1 MKIVILAGG
10 KGTRL
15 GLTDK
20 PKPMVPV
27 AGRPL
32 LERLVDVGKAAGF
45 SEFVFLN
52 GHLAEVI
59 EEHFGD
65 GSRFGV
71 QIEHVTEPE
80 PLGTAGAIRHARHLL
95 TEPFIVL
102 YGDVLI
108 DLDLKHMAEYALQK
122 GGLGTLFVHP
132 NDHPHDSD
140 LVLTDDAARITAF
153 LSKPHAPG
161 QFLPNLVS
169 GAIYVLAPGAI
180 DFVPEEG
187 SSDWGK
193 DIFPAIIDAGKDIYA
208 YRSIEYAK
216 DVGTPERLKKG
227 ESDLASG
234 RVAKLSRRTP
244 KPAIFYDR
252 DGVLN
257 VEIGGVHQPDAL
269 QLIASA
275 GPALKKV
282 NRAGIPAICVTNQ
295 PDLAKGMF
303 TFDDLRR
310 VFAALDTALAEHGA
324 YLDDTY
330 FCPHHPEK
338 GWPGEVPEL
347 KIDCECRKPGAGML
361 KAARDMHNLDL
372 EQSWIIGDKYCDIAA
387 IKSVGGRGVLVRTGH
402 NGADRD
408 KFPNVTPDFIAD
420 DVGQATDYILERMS

>member
-32 LERLVDVGKAAGF
+32 LEHLVAVGKTSGF
-45 SEFVFLN
+45 EEFVFLN

-59 EEHFGD
+59 EDHFGD
-65 GSRFGV
+65 GSHFGV
-71 QIEHVTEPE
+71 KIEHVREAE
-80 PLGTAGAIRHARHLL
+80 PLGTAGAVRQARDLL

-108 DLDLKHMAEYALQK
+108 DLDLAHLAEFARHK
-122 GGLGTLFVHP
+122 GGLGSLFVHP
-132 NDHPHDSD
+132 NDHPYDSD
-140 LVLTDDAARITAF
+140 LVLKDEAARITAF
-153 LSKPHAPG
+153 LSKPHEPN
-161 QFLPNLVS
+161 QYLPNLVS
-169 GAIYVLAPGAI
+169 GAIYVLTPGAI
-180 DFVPEEG
+180 DFVPEQG
-187 SSDWGK
+187 ASDWGK
-193 DIFPAIIDAGKDIYA
+193 DIFPAIIANGQDIYA

-216 DVGTPERLKKG
+216 DVGTPARLEKG

-234 RVAKLSRRTP
+234 RTAKLSRRSP

-257 VEIGGVHQPDAL
+257 VEIDGVHSPEEL
-269 QLIASA
+269 KLITGA
-275 GPALKKV
+275 GIALKKV

-295 PDLAKGMF
+295 PDLAKGLL
-303 TFDDLRR
+303 TRDDLQL
-310 VFAALDTALAEHGA
+310 VFAALDTGLAESGA

-347 KIDCECRKPGAGML
+347 KVLCNCRKPGAGML
-361 KAARDMHNLDL
+361 KTAAQTHFLDL
-372 EQSWIIGDKYCDIAA
+372 PNSWIVGDKYCDIAA
-387 IKSVGGRGVLVRTGH
+387 MQSVGGRGVLVRTGH
-402 NGADRD
+402 NGSDAE
-408 KFPNVTPDFIAD
+408 KFPDVTPDFIAD
-420 DVGQATDYILERMS
+420 DILHATDYILGLMT

>member
-1 MKIVILAGG
+1 MKIVVLAGG

-32 LERLVDVGKAAGF
+32 LERLVEVGKASGF
-45 SEFVFLN
+45 HDFVFLN

-59 EEHFGD
+59 ETHFGD
-65 GSRFGV
+65 GSAFGV
-71 QIEHVTEPE
+71 RIEHVREPS
-80 PLGTAGAIRHARHLL
+80 PLGTAGAIRDARLLL

-102 YGDVLI
+102 YGDILI
-108 DLDLKHMAEYALQK
+108 DLDLAHFAAFAKAK
-122 GGLGTLFVHP
+122 GGVGALFVHP

-140 LVLTDDAARITAF
+140 LVVADEDARISAF

-169 GAIYVLAPGAI
+169 GAIYVLSPRAI
-180 DFVPEEG
+180 DYVPDTG
-187 SSDWGK
+187 STDWGK
-193 DIFPAIIDAGKDIYA
+193 DIFPRIIEAGEDLYA

-216 DVGTPERLKKG
+216 DVGTPDRLAKG

-234 RVAKLSRRTP
+234 RTARLSRRTP

-257 VEIGGVHQPDAL
+257 QEIGGVHRPDDL
-269 QLIASA
+269 KLIPGA

-282 NRAGIPAICVTNQ
+282 NRAGIPSVCVTNQ
-295 PDLAKGMF
+295 PDLAKGLF
-303 TFDDLRR
+303 TRADLQQ
-310 VFAALDTALAEHGA
+310 VFAALDTGLAESGA

-330 FCPHHPEK
+330 YCPHHPEA

-347 KIDCECRKPGAGML
+347 KIPCDCRKPGAGML
-361 KAARDMHNLDL
+361 KSAAEMHNLDL
-372 EQSWIIGDKYCDIAA
+372 ARSWIVGDKYCDIAA
-387 IKSVGGRGVLVRTGH
+387 MQSVGGKGVLVKTGH
-402 NGADRD
+402 NGSDAA
-408 KFPNVTPDFIAD
+408 KFPDVKPDFIAD
-420 DVGQATDYILERMS
+420 DILMATDYILGQMT